1 MPDRHLCLPDMPDA
15 IGPRAD
21 KYAMSTGTC
30 GGTKWGWATPAGG
43 AALRDAGPKRSNGLR
58 MPPNSDSG
66 PSHDLALSLT
76 ASCSGCK
83 LAYTL
88 SLTSNL
94 LSSKPQNAQ
103 RMLSCVLVHLGI
115 R

>member
-1 MPDRHLCLPDMPDA
+1 MILWLR
-15 IGPRAD
+15 R
-21 KYAMSTGTC
+21 C
-30 GGTKWGWATPAGG
+30 GVVFTSQARRQKRSAAGWGWATPVGG
-43 AALRDAGPKRSNGLR
+43 ATLRDAGPKRSNGLR
-58 MPPNSDSG
+58 VPPNSDSG

-94 LSSKPQNAQ
+94 LSFKPKNAQ
-103 RMLSCVLVHLGI
+103 SMLLCVLVHLDI